1 MAWTLG
7 LDNLRGPADDEDVGS
22 AHPSSESL
30 YYGPPQNGTRREWG
44 VPPRNGRNLPPTM
57 VSRTGIGGRLPQQP
71 ILNGATRLPWHNAL
85 NGTTNQ
91 FGVAL
96 PNGFGRP
103 LNPEQ
108 FGRGQQ
114 EENEDG

>member
-44 VPPRNGRNLPPTM
+44 VARASADVFRSSP
-57 VSRTGIGGRLPQQP
+57 S
-71 ILNGATRLPWHNAL
+71 
-85 NGTTNQ
+85 
-91 FGVAL
+91 
-96 PNGFGRP
+96 
-103 LNPEQ
+103 
-108 FGRGQQ
+108 
-114 EENEDG
+114 

>member
-44 VPPRNGRNLPPTM
+44 VPPRNGRNLPPC
-57 VSRTGIGGRLPQQP
+57 P
-71 ILNGATRLPWHNAL
+71 AL
-85 NGTTNQ
+85 ASADV
-91 FGVAL
+91 FRSS
-96 PNGFGRP
+96 PS
-103 LNPEQ
+103 
-108 FGRGQQ
+108 
-114 EENEDG
+114 